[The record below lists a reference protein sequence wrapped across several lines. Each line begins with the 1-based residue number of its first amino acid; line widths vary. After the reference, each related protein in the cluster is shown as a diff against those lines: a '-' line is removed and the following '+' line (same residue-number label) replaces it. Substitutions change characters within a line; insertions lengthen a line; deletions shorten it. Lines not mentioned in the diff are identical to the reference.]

1 MLVHIPLTLNLQ
13 QILSIMVMIILDDL
27 PTILMH
33 IPLTLDLQQIL
44 SIMVKI
50 ILNEHSTTLMHI
62 PLALSPLVIMSKL
75 TSDCQFSLSQSSLVE
90 SSCTM
95 TIQTIIETSIMR
107 MKMTTTSSP
116 MISLPPPI
124 KVATM
129 KLTLTYEG
137 KRHTDLQC
145 SIIAL
150 QGTIHLMTT
159 STPALSVLSRLY
171 TPVTSWKMPMA
182 SQSSHTLKRI
192 WDSLVSKSALLNY
205 SHLRKSRKYLNWR
218 KGHARLS
225 HILHGEFHLEATQPL
240 QRMVDLALQRIQLE
254 VILQMEGAKMH
265 SHFSLMVI
273 LFELVPPKLVSV
285 PYDFYFVITF
295 MTSMCMPYVHALV
308 HHC

>member
-1 MLVHIPLTLNLQ
+1 
-13 QILSIMVMIILDDL
+13 
-27 PTILMH
+27 
-33 IPLTLDLQQIL
+33 
-44 SIMVKI
+44 MVKI
-50 ILNEHSTTLMHI
+50 ILDKHPTTLMHI
-62 PLALSPLVIMSKL
+62 PLALGPLAITSKL
-75 TSDCQFSLSQSSLVE
+75 TSDCQFSLSQSSLME
-90 SSCTM
+90 TSCTM

-107 MKMTTTSSP
+107 MKMTTTGSP

-129 KLTLTYEG
+129 KLTLTYEEVPN
-137 KRHTDLQC
+137 RHTDLQC
-145 SIIAL
+145 SIITL

-159 STPALSVLSRLY
+159 STPALQVLSRLY
-171 TPVTSWKMPMA
+171 TPITSWKMPMA

-205 SHLRKSRKYLNWR
+205 SHLRKSGKYLNWR
-218 KGHARLS
+218 KGHARLL
-225 HILHGEFHLEATQPL
+225 HILHGEFHPEATQLL

-254 VILQMEGAKMH
+254 VILQMEGTKMR

-285 PYDFYFVITF
+285 PYDFYFVITL

-308 HHC
+308 RHC